1 MFKVNNKDTRTTSMA
16 LLPLFYDIV
25 TIIII
30 IIGVHFQL
38 ARNRVESY
46 FTFSDISSIT
56 QLQWQILLKLLKKA
70 LTNCVLDCNN
80 FFLHPYYL
88 TVIYIFCGGSYYEKL
103 VFCVKLYNF
112 QVTKQLYKTLCRKSS
127 SYLLKE
133 CQEHVKSQRLIK
145 RFVKYLRWNVIQK

>member
-30 IIGVHFQL
+30 IIVVHFQL

-56 QLQWQILLKLLKKA
+56 QLQ
-70 LTNCVLDCNN
+70 
-80 FFLHPYYL
+80 
-88 TVIYIFCGGSYYEKL
+88 
-103 VFCVKLYNF
+103 
-112 QVTKQLYKTLCRKSS
+112 
-127 SYLLKE
+127 
-133 CQEHVKSQRLIK
+133 
-145 RFVKYLRWNVIQK
+145 

>member
-16 LLPLFYDIV
+16 LLPLFYGIV

-30 IIGVHFQL
+30 IIVVHFQL
-38 ARNRVESY
+38 ARNRLESY
-46 FTFSDISSIT
+46 FTFSEISSIT
-56 QLQWQILLKLLKKA
+56 QLQRQILLKLLKKA
-70 LTNCVLDCNN
+70 FTNCVLDCNN
-80 FFLHPYYL
+80 LFLHPYYL
-88 TVIYIFCGGSYYEKL
+88 TVIYIFCGGNYYEKL

-112 QVTKQLYKTLCRKSS
+112 QVSEQLYKTLCRKSS

-145 RFVKYLRWNVIQK
+145 RFVKYLRWSVTQK